1 MFKTLYNYFKNKRFI
16 LAIIILSVFSI
27 ALYTALKIK
36 PVEDISK
43 MIPVDEELERFN
55 FASKHIKIN
64 DRIIINIYSATD
76 SDKLIPDS
84 LINFADSL
92 ESNLN
97 KNYSEHIADIS
108 NSVTENVMSEVY
120 EIFYKYLPVF
130 LEEEDYKKIDSLLIE
145 NSINKT
151 LEANLKNL
159 ISPASIISKKYIKK
173 DPLSLTAIALKKLKN
188 LQFDDNYQIYDNHI
202 LTKDKRNLLMFVSSK
217 YSNDETGKNK
227 LLITGIKE
235 TINELNLTQKN
246 INAELFGAPV
256 ISVGNA
262 ERIKKDILLTVSIAI
277 IVLFLFLTF
286 FYKRFEVFF
295 VIFLPAAFGAAV
307 SIAIINLIQGEVSV
321 ISLGVG
327 CILVGISIDYALHI
341 FTHFR
346 SREKPEQI
354 FKDIAAPIIISSL
367 TTASAFLCLLFV
379 SSDALKDLGLF
390 AGISVISAALFALVV
405 LPHFLRKKKDNKG
418 NFKSEFNFIEK
429 LASYNFHKNKY
440 LIIAVV
446 LVSIVSI
453 FIFQKAEFES
463 DMDSMNYMTD
473 ELKIAEKN
481 LDEISSDALRKMY
494 LVSTGKNLNE
504 ALKVNDVLIEK
515 IKSLNKSGIIK
526 SYSSVNTFLIS
537 DSLQNIRIN
546 RWNKYWDENKIQKLK
561 DDLIRT
567 GIIYG
572 FKENAFS
579 EFYVF
584 LEKKAHSI
592 NDSTV
597 NKLSD
602 IFGKDLITVNDELC
616 SAVTLLKLEQKDK
629 PVVYDAVN
637 TGKNIFIVDKKYITD
652 KIVLILK
659 DDFNLLVMISLSV
672 VFIILLLYFGRIEL
686 TLITIIPMIVSWL
699 WTLSIMW
706 IFGIKFTIFNI
717 IISTFI
723 FGLGIDYSIFITRGL
738 LQKYRY
744 GVRNLPSYKTSVLL
758 SALTTITAIGVL
770 IFAKHPAMRS
780 IAFLSVI
787 GISSVVFVTYTLQ
800 PVLFN
805 FLIKQQGKKRT
816 LPVTFKDFFF
826 SILIFLIFVI
836 GSLFSVIFR
845 GLLVVI
851 PIRKDRKKLIF
862 HYWLVLTSKAIVYIP
877 VNVKKIINNPYKET
891 FKKPA
896 VIIAN
901 HQAHIDIPLILMLHP
916 KILVLTN
923 DWVQKNIFYGKIVKY
938 ADYYST
944 SNGFEKNLEL
954 LKQKVSK
961 GYSILI
967 FPEGSRSVNSEIK
980 RFHKGAFKYAEELD
994 LEILP
999 IIIQGAGDCVPK
1011 GEPFLK
1017 SGQITVNILKRINIK
1032 ENGKSERENAKI
1044 VRKHMNEEYVKIREK
1059 HETPNYFR
1067 KRLIANYIYKTP
1079 VLEHYTRIKTK
1090 FEKNYK
1096 MFDELLPKSGQ
1107 ITDIGCG
1114 YGYLSYML
1122 CFCSPERKITGI
1134 DYDYQ
1139 KIATANHNISIN
1151 KNLNF
1156 ICEDVLEADLPESDA
1171 VVLNDVLHY
1180 MPKEDQKKTILKCIN
1195 NLKPKGK
1202 IIIRDGNPEMSK
1214 KHKGTKL
1221 SEFFST
1227 KLLKFNKTNYNKLHF
1242 ASKQEIM
1249 NIISE
1254 YNFDISII
1262 DETKFTSNIVY
1273 VLKKL

>member
-418 NFKSEFNFIEK
+418 NFKSEYNFTEK
-429 LASYNFHKNKY
+429 LA
-440 LIIAVV
+440 
-446 LVSIVSI
+446 
-453 FIFQKAEFES
+453 
-463 DMDSMNYMTD
+463 
-473 ELKIAEKN
+473 
-481 LDEISSDALRKMY
+481 
-494 LVSTGKNLNE
+494 
-504 ALKVNDVLIEK
+504 
-515 IKSLNKSGIIK
+515 
-526 SYSSVNTFLIS
+526 
-537 DSLQNIRIN
+537 
-546 RWNKYWDENKIQKLK
+546 
-561 DDLIRT
+561 
-567 GIIYG
+567 
-572 FKENAFS
+572 
-579 EFYVF
+579 
-584 LEKKAHSI
+584 
-592 NDSTV
+592 
-597 NKLSD
+597 
-602 IFGKDLITVNDELC
+602 
-616 SAVTLLKLEQKDK
+616 
-629 PVVYDAVN
+629 
-637 TGKNIFIVDKKYITD
+637 
-652 KIVLILK
+652 
-659 DDFNLLVMISLSV
+659 
-672 VFIILLLYFGRIEL
+672 
-686 TLITIIPMIVSWL
+686 
-699 WTLSIMW
+699 
-706 IFGIKFTIFNI
+706 
-717 IISTFI
+717 
-723 FGLGIDYSIFITRGL
+723 
-738 LQKYRY
+738 
-744 GVRNLPSYKTSVLL
+744 
-758 SALTTITAIGVL
+758 
-770 IFAKHPAMRS
+770 
-780 IAFLSVI
+780 
-787 GISSVVFVTYTLQ
+787 
-800 PVLFN
+800 
-805 FLIKQQGKKRT
+805 
-816 LPVTFKDFFF
+816 
-826 SILIFLIFVI
+826 
-836 GSLFSVIFR
+836 
-845 GLLVVI
+845 
-851 PIRKDRKKLIF
+851 
-862 HYWLVLTSKAIVYIP
+862 
-877 VNVKKIINNPYKET
+877 
-891 FKKPA
+891 
-896 VIIAN
+896 
-901 HQAHIDIPLILMLHP
+901 
-916 KILVLTN
+916 
-923 DWVQKNIFYGKIVKY
+923 
-938 ADYYST
+938 
-944 SNGFEKNLEL
+944 
-954 LKQKVSK
+954 
-961 GYSILI
+961 
-967 FPEGSRSVNSEIK
+967 
-980 RFHKGAFKYAEELD
+980 
-994 LEILP
+994 
-999 IIIQGAGDCVPK
+999 
-1011 GEPFLK
+1011 
-1017 SGQITVNILKRINIK
+1017 
-1032 ENGKSERENAKI
+1032 
-1044 VRKHMNEEYVKIREK
+1044 
-1059 HETPNYFR
+1059 
-1067 KRLIANYIYKTP
+1067 
-1079 VLEHYTRIKTK
+1079 
-1090 FEKNYK
+1090 
-1096 MFDELLPKSGQ
+1096 
-1107 ITDIGCG
+1107 
-1114 YGYLSYML
+1114 
-1122 CFCSPERKITGI
+1122 
-1134 DYDYQ
+1134 
-1139 KIATANHNISIN
+1139 
-1151 KNLNF
+1151 
-1156 ICEDVLEADLPESDA
+1156 
-1171 VVLNDVLHY
+1171 
-1180 MPKEDQKKTILKCIN
+1180 
-1195 NLKPKGK
+1195 
-1202 IIIRDGNPEMSK
+1202 
-1214 KHKGTKL
+1214 
-1221 SEFFST
+1221 
-1227 KLLKFNKTNYNKLHF
+1227 
-1242 ASKQEIM
+1242 
-1249 NIISE
+1249 
-1254 YNFDISII
+1254 
-1262 DETKFTSNIVY
+1262 
-1273 VLKKL
+1273 